1 MLLNNKTF
9 WIRLCLLGSAFLLVA
24 SHVAR
29 GQAAPAA
36 PAVERVRDNSFLIE
50 EAFNQPAGVVQ
61 HVMTIASPMD
71 GGLTFTFSEEWP
83 LGGMRHQG
91 AYSIPVV
98 RASIGGLTGLG
109 DVGLHY
115 RYQLVGT
122 ADGPWFVSPRVSVM
136 LPTGDAQLGMGAG
149 GLTVETMLPISV
161 ERGMFTLNA
170 NIGAALTPAARTGTG
185 IVTRDLSMRA
195 AGSAIWAAT
204 RAVNLL
210 VESSIDAST
219 SRTGSTLLSREREF
233 TVAPGIRWAQDLP
246 GGMQIVRGVAL
257 PMRVAQGRTERNVFA
272 YLSIEHSF
280 HR

>member
-1 MLLNNKTF
+1 MLLKNTTF
-9 WIRLCLLGSAFLLVA
+9 WIRLCLLGSAFLLIA

-29 GQAAPAA
+29 GQAPPPVVAEP
-36 PAVERVRDNSFLIE
+36 VRDNSFLIE

-98 RASIGGLTGLG
+98 RASVGGLTGLG

-115 RYQLVGT
+115 RYQLLGVE
-122 ADGPWFVSPRVSVM
+122 DGPWFVAPRLSVM
-136 LPTGDAQLGMGAG
+136 FPTGDARLGMGAG
-149 GLTVETMLPISV
+149 GLTLETMLPVSV
-161 ERGMFTLNA
+161 ERAPFTLNA
-170 NIGAALTPAARTGTG
+170 NLGFAITPSARTGIG
-185 IVTRDLSMRA
+185 AVSRDVALRA

-204 RAVNLL
+204 RTLNLL
-210 VESSIDAST
+210 VEASMDQASSRI
-219 SRTGSTLLSREREF
+219 GSTLASREREL
-233 TVAPGIRWAQDLP
+233 TVSPGIRWAQDLP
-246 GGMQIVRGVAL
+246 GGMQIVRGVAM
-257 PMRVAQGRTERNVFA
+257 PIRIAAGRAERNVFA